1 MKESGH
7 LDVISDLI
15 FYLLIKGRIKNI
27 SLNKKHLPRR
37 QLSSGLFFQNKK

>member
-15 FYLLIKGRIKNI
+15 FYLLIKGRINIFFNFKLKLKKRKN
-27 SLNKKHLPRR
+27 
-37 QLSSGLFFQNKK
+37 F